1 MMPLLPRWLR
11 ASIAAVLLLAI
22 PAPNT
27 VNGAPCA
34 FKDLGSGVTI
44 ITELAGLTPF
54 QEGQILDHVRAKALL
69 PAQKTEDGLHETILF
84 DTPTK
89 GIDSA
94 VEFVVRTSG
103 TTNHPVSE
111 TTTGSS
117 PCVSYTPVFCFRNIT
132 IGDVTTVEYETTWSG
147 SCLGGQR
154 DVILTA
160 CLNASSRWVNG
171 NTGPPGG
178 LMCTVETPVTDG
190 PAVSCVSVHVP
201 LRYISPPFPSPLA
214 KSLR

>member
-1 MMPLLPRWLR
+1 MHRQC
-11 ASIAAVLLLAI
+11 ASIATVVLLAI
-22 PAPNT
+22 AAPT
-27 VNGAPCA
+27 IINGAPCA
-34 FKDLGSGVTI
+34 FKDLGPGVSTI
-44 ITELAGLTPF
+44 AELAGLTPF
-54 QEGQILDHVRAKALL
+54 QTGQILDHVRAKALL

-89 GIDSA
+89 GIDTA

-117 PCVSYTPVFCFRNIT
+117 PCVSYTPLFCFRNT
-132 IGDVTTVEYETTWSG
+132 TVGDVTTVEYETTWSG

-171 NTGPPGG
+171 SPAPPGA
-178 LMCTVETPVTDG
+178 LMCTVENPITNG
-190 PAVSCVSVHVP
+190 PAVRS
-201 LRYISPPFPSPLA
+201 
-214 KSLR
+214 